1 MFVHAFVGTLCQ
13 SIRSETKS
21 QSDLFTRFLI
31 LLLPKGIGMSV
42 TSLVCLF
49 IENLFCFWN
58 IHFKSIVARKVL
70 IVVEKKYIVF
80 ALTCIEIL
88 IKQKYIVM
96 YKYFAKLYSYV

>member
-1 MFVHAFVGTLCQ
+1 MKPKARLVHSF
-13 SIRSETKS
+13 SH
-21 QSDLFTRFLI
+21 

-49 IENLFCFWN
+49 IENLFCFCN
-58 IHFKSIVARKVL
+58 IHFKGILARKGL
-70 IVVEKKYIVF
+70 IVVEKIYIVF

-88 IKQKYIVM
+88 KKKYIVM

>member
-1 MFVHAFVGTLCQ
+1 MFVHTFVGTLCQ
-13 SIRSETKS
+13 PIRSETKS

-49 IENLFCFWN
+49 IENL
-58 IHFKSIVARKVL
+58 ARKVL

-80 ALTCIEIL
+80 TLTCIEIL
-88 IKQKYIVM
+88 KQKYIVM